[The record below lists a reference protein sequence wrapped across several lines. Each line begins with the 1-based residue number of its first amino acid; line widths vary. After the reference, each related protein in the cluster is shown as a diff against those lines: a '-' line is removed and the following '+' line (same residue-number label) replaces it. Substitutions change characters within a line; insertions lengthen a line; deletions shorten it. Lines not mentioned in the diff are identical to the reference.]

1 MSYGRAEKA
10 RRMRGQILEMLAT
23 NHDKRQSRLDSS
35 LVWSILVRSGFDVS
49 KDEVTTLCEDL
60 EARGYIKY
68 QLNKRLYEKT
78 GDRLYMQMELC
89 PKGRDLLE
97 ATFDDPAVEV

>member
-1 MSYGRAEKA
+1 MSYGRAEKMK
-10 RRMRGQILEMLAT
+10 RLRGQILEMLAT

-35 LVWSILVRSGFDVS
+35 LVWSMLVRLGFDVS

-60 EARGYIKY
+60 QSRGYIKY
-68 QLNKRLYEKT
+68 VLNKKLFERT

-89 PKGRDLLE
+89 PSGRDLLE
-97 ATFDDPAVEV
+97 ETISDPAVEV